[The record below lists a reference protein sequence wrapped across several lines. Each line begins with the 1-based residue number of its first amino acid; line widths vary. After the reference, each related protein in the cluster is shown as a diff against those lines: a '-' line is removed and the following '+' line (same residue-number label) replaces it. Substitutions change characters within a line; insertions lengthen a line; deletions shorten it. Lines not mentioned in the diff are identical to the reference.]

1 MWLGMALALFY
12 LIYLVIVV
20 PAAALAAAVTYGLG
34 VPVRYFMALGRVLVV
49 RPPGLPAPR
58 RPPRL
63 PADADPAVLQ
73 YFSGPGRRRAGAA
86 GRIRRQPHV
95 LERRRRPDPVV
106 LPQRQALDH
115 AASRRRR
122 RGR

>member
-34 VPVRYFMALGRVLVV
+34 VPFRYFMALCRVLVV

-58 RPPRL
+58 RPPLR
-63 PADADPAVLQ
+63 PAGADPAVLK
-73 YFSGPGRRRAGAA
+73 YFYGQARADAEQVLPAAYDDSRTFWNAGA
-86 GRIRRQPHV
+86 GRIRSSLRGD
-95 LERRRRPDPVV
+95 RPWIT
-106 LPQRQALDH
+106 R
-115 AASRRRR
+115 
-122 RGR
+122 